1 MCWHGLLTHLV
12 VWAENKENA
21 STQDTSHWFSN
32 QTALKYQNKTFYKS
46 CCIRN
51 FFSNRKI
58 KCQACDLISTM
69 YRYLRFVC
77 SMIFFFLSITASDLS
92 ERDKNPLV
100 NFLPMINQV
109 WMPMLGVYCKLPLTC
124 HGELK
129 IRLYL
134 QHKACDSSSA
144 VIQSLSPLQTLDMG
158 IQLEVL
164 LQVYS
169 SWEHLLGLKPVN
181 KIQRIKY
188 I

>member
-1 MCWHGLLTHLV
+1 M
-12 VWAENKENA
+12 WAENKENA
-21 STQDTSHWFSN
+21 STHDTSHWFSN

-58 KCQACDLISTM
+58 KQACDLISTM

-109 WMPMLGVYCKLPLTC
+109 WMPMLGIYHKLPLTC

>member
-1 MCWHGLLTHLV
+1 M
-12 VWAENKENA
+12 
-21 STQDTSHWFSN
+21 
-32 QTALKYQNKTFYKS
+32 FYD
-46 CCIRN
+46 I
-51 FFSNRKI
+51 
-58 KCQACDLISTM
+58 
-69 YRYLRFVC
+69 
-77 SMIFFFLSITASDLS
+77 FFLSITASDLS

-109 WMPMLGVYCKLPLTC
+109 WMPMLGVYRKLPLTC

-129 IRLYL
+129 IRLYMYL

-169 SWEHLLGLKPVN
+169 S
-181 KIQRIKY
+181 
-188 I
+188 